1 MPLTRLGL
9 SNPVAVAVGCIL
21 LMIFGLISLIRLPI
35 QMTPNI
41 DRPVISVSTGWRAA
55 APTEVESEILEP
67 QEEQLRDVPGLQRM
81 TSTAGQG
88 NGSISL
94 EFGVETDLNR
104 SLIEVINRLNQVSR
118 YPADVTEPTV
128 RVGSNQFGDTVAWFA
143 IMPVE
148 GNSRPIIEYQDFV
161 EDVIRE
167 RIERIPGV
175 SSATPR
181 GGRPTEIRI
190 EFDPYRAAAI
200 GVDLTRIGSQLGQNA
215 DTSGGFQEVGRR
227 QYTLRFA
234 GQYEIADLQNL
245 VLEWRDGRPVYLG
258 DVATVERTLR
268 DMSGVMTQNSGPSIA
283 MNVIAEPG
291 VNLLIVMDDLKSTVQ
306 DLHRT
311 HLDAA
316 GLEMIQVSDDT
327 IYIGQSIR
335 MVITNLL
342 LGISLAIFVLW
353 WFFRR
358 MRATLMVAL
367 AIPLCLCFAFL
378 VLDASGRTL
387 NVISLAG
394 LAFATGMVLDAAI
407 VVLENIVR
415 QRELGRGAMESSDR
429 GASQVWGALL
439 ASTVTTIAIFL
450 PVLFLDD
457 EAGQL
462 FADLAIVIS
471 AAIVAS
477 LLVAIMVLPTSSYVF
492 LGKGK
497 MEDRKRH
504 WWTKS
509 SEWVMRLTDT
519 PKRRWSWIAGLTAV
533 PLIIGVLLIP
543 PADYLPEGKQNFLFG
558 FMVTPSGLGPETAER
573 ELVDVI
579 NDRLRPYLEGEKQPA
594 IESTFL
600 GYFGGGAFLGMRA
613 VNEDEVD
620 ELRTVVNREVLSGFP
635 DTFGAAN
642 RRPIFGGRGGRSIAM
657 DLQAADFED
666 LLQAGQVGF
675 INIPQ
680 ALEGANVRPQPSL
693 ELAEPE
699 LRLVPDDRRIA
710 ELGWTRSDVATLI
723 RAFGDGAFL
732 GDYFDGD
739 RRLDVIMRG
748 EAWTTPEELMA
759 MPLATPS
766 GRTATLG
773 ELTRLERTAG
783 PNSIRR
789 VDRSRTLTLQIT
801 PPPGMP
807 METALT
813 ILEEQVEPLVRDALP
828 PDGVITYRGTAE
840 ALNETLGNLAG
851 SFILAIVILYLLISA
866 LFRSFKDSLLVLLT
880 IPMATV
886 GGIVALRIV
895 DALFGQPMDML
906 TMIGFVILLGL
917 VVNNAILLVYRARDA
932 EREGQS
938 RRSAVREAVALRL
951 RPILMST
958 FTSLF
963 GMLPLLLLPGAGT
976 ELYRGLAAVII
987 GGLSISTLFTL
998 ILLPSLLRVNE
1009 DAHQTQAA
1017 SDPEDNEHSAGSAE
1031 GQYA

>member
-21 LMIFGLISLIRLPI
+21 LVIFGLISLIRLPV

-41 DRPVISVSTGWRAA
+41 DRPNISISTGWRAA
-55 APTEVESEILEP
+55 APAEIESEILEP
-67 QEEQLRDVPGLQRM
+67 QEDQLRDVPGLQRM
-81 TSTAGQG
+81 TSTASQG
-88 NGSISL
+88 SGSINL
-94 EFGVETDLNR
+94 EFGVGADLNR
-104 SLIEVINRLNQVSR
+104 ALIEVINRLNQVSR

-128 RVGSNQFGDTVAWFA
+128 RVGSDQFGDTVAWFA
-143 IMPVE
+143 ILPVE
-148 GNSRPIIEYQDFV
+148 GNTRPIIEYQDFLEEV
-161 EDVIRE
+161 VRE

-181 GGRPTEIRI
+181 GGRPYEIRI
-190 EFDPYRAAAI
+190 EFDPYQAAAI
-200 GVDLTRIGSQLGQNA
+200 GVDLTRIGTQLGQNA

-234 GQYEIADLQNL
+234 GQYEIADLENL

-258 DVATVERTLR
+258 DVATVERVMR
-268 DMSGVMTQNSGPSIA
+268 DAAGVMTQNAGPSIA

-291 VNLLIVMDDLKSTVQ
+291 VNLLTVMDDLKATVEE
-306 DLHRT
+306 LHRT
-311 HLDAA
+311 HLDSA
-316 GLEMIQVSDDT
+316 GLQMIQVSDDT
-327 IYIGQSIR
+327 IYISQSIR
-335 MVITNLL
+335 MVVTNLL
-342 LGISLAIFVLW
+342 LGITLAVLVLW

-378 VLDASGRTL
+378 VLDGAGRTL

-429 GASQVWGALL
+429 GAGQVWGALL
-439 ASTVTTIAIFL
+439 ASTTTTVAIFL
-450 PVLFLDD
+450 PVLFLQD

-462 FADLAIVIS
+462 FADLAVVIS
-471 AAIVAS
+471 AAIIAS
-477 LLVAIMVLPTSSYVF
+477 LLVAIIVLPTASYVM
-492 LGKGK
+492 LGDGK
-497 MEDRKRH
+497 MVDRKQH
-504 WWTKS
+504 WWRKAAD
-509 SEWVMRLTDT
+509 WVMRMTDT
-519 PKRRWSWIAGLTAV
+519 PKLRWSWIGGLTAV
-533 PLIIGVLLIP
+533 PLIIGILLIP
-543 PADYLPEGKQNFLFG
+543 PADYLPEGRQNFMFG
-558 FMVTPSGLGPETAER
+558 FLVTPSGLGTETAER
-573 ELVDVI
+573 ELVNVI
-579 NDRLRPYLEGEKQPA
+579 NDRMRPHIEGEKQPA

-600 GYFGGGAFLGMRA
+600 GFFGNGAFLGIRA
-613 VNEDEVD
+613 ANDDEVD
-620 ELRTVVNREVLSGFP
+620 ELREIVNGEIIAGFP

-642 RRPIFGGRGGRSIAM
+642 RRPIFGGRGGRNIAM
-657 DLQAADFED
+657 DLQASDFTD
-666 LLQAGQVGF
+666 LLEAGQIGF

-680 ALEGANVRPQPSL
+680 ALQGSNVRPQPSL

-748 EAWTTPEELMA
+748 EGWTTPEELMA

-783 PNSIRR
+783 PNQIRR
-789 VDRSRTLTLQIT
+789 VDRSRTLTLSIT

-807 METALT
+807 METALD
-813 ILEEQVEPLVRDALP
+813 ILETEVEPLVRDALP

-840 ALNETLGNLAG
+840 ALNETLSNLAG
-851 SFILAIVILYLLISA
+851 SFVLAIVILYLLISA
-866 LFRSFKDSLLVLLT
+866 LFRSFRDSLLVLLT

-886 GGIVALRIV
+886 GGIVALRVV
-895 DALFGQPMDML
+895 DAIFGQAMDML

-932 EREGQS
+932 EREGKS
-938 RRSAVREAVALRL
+938 RREAVREAVALRL

-1009 DAHQTQAA
+1009 SAHERTELRDSQQ
-1017 SDPEDNEHSAGSAE
+1017 PGSAE